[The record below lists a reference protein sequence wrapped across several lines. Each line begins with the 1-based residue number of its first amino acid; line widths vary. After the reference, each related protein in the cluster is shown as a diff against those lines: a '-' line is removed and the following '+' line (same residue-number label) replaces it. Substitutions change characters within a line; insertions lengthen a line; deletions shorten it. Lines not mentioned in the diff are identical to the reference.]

1 MGSPSAAWASRIL
14 MLIVLAV
21 SIAWSMGV
29 VTLTVGHLS
38 IFSVMFISIVVGIG
52 IDYGIYFLFRY
63 EEEMFLGRG
72 LREAL
77 ERTAVRTGPGMA
89 IGALTAAGTFYV
101 LMLTDF
107 RGIQELGYIAG
118 TAILLAWLS
127 MMTTFPAVLML
138 VDRRHLERARE
149 RQPRAQQIERL
160 HVPVLDRLTRYPVTV
175 LVSSG
180 VATGLALWALPSISF
195 DYNLLNLQAKGTESV
210 VWERRILAT
219 TGRSGFNALA
229 SASTL
234 DELRQKQRA
243 FERLPSVSEV
253 DSVRAGDPRR
263 PGREDRHH
271 QDLRAPGVPDPDRAL
286 EPGGRGAAR
295 QALADIQRRFDVVAA
310 EAGTSCPPSS

>member
-1 MGSPSAAWASRIL
+1 MTGGPALSNDEMSAAFHDSGIATALAFALTLIVMGIAFGRVGKPIL

-107 RGIQELGYIAG
+107 RGIRSSD
-118 TAILLAWLS
+118 TS
-127 MMTTFPAVLML
+127 
-138 VDRRHLERARE
+138 RAR
-149 RQPRAQQIERL
+149 R
-160 HVPVLDRLTRYPVTV
+160 
-175 LVSSG
+175 SSSPG
-180 VATGLALWALPSISF
+180 
-195 DYNLLNLQAKGTESV
+195 
-210 VWERRILAT
+210 
-219 TGRSGFNALA
+219 
-229 SASTL
+229 SA
-234 DELRQKQRA
+234 
-243 FERLPSVSEV
+243 
-253 DSVRAGDPRR
+253 
-263 PGREDRHH
+263 
-271 QDLRAPGVPDPDRAL
+271 
-286 EPGGRGAAR
+286 
-295 QALADIQRRFDVVAA
+295 
-310 EAGTSCPPSS
+310 